1 MLLLAIT
8 AWLRALARL
17 WRAGDWSCCA
27 RTPGKQQRHSSLDCD
42 ASHAIAGWKPSR
54 AAVCWIQRALL
65 RMGTRA
71 ELFLW
76 QLDFASSVGLDQE
89 QLLTVASACCFL
101 SSTLQKSILANSHSL
116 VFCACA
122 GGAVTV

>member
-42 ASHAIAGWKPSR
+42 ASHATAGCRPSH

-65 RMGTRA
+65 RMGTRSYFCGN
-71 ELFLW
+71 LI
-76 QLDFASSVGLDQE
+76 VRH
-89 QLLTVASACCFL
+89 LLARI
-101 SSTLQKSILANSHSL
+101 KSN
-116 VFCACA
+116 C
-122 GGAVTV
+122 